1 MDLEHLARI
10 DPNNDIAPGG
20 NVAVANKRP
29 RLTIKLNASRRPTST
44 DDDDDGNGARGGGV
58 GGCSSRDR
66 AAAGFPR
73 TREEYIALLRGAE
86 RLRDANTTR
95 RLAEDVLSRSRAVDD
110 LVAKLP
116 GMGRTRDV
124 QMERIAM
131 LIGDNHRVMAE
142 LKMAHDTARARREE
156 VRSALSENT
165 CLALGLEY
173 GDS

>member
-95 RLAEDVLSRSRAVDD
+95 RLAEDMAPEARVDVLVEIARGGR
-110 LVAKLP
+110 P
-116 GMGRTRDV
+116 GGEIARDGTY
-124 QMERIAM
+124 A
-131 LIGDNHRVMAE
+131 GHADGAHRDA
-142 LKMAHDTARARREE
+142 D
-156 VRSALSENT
+156 
-165 CLALGLEY
+165 
-173 GDS
+173 